1 VSDEVV
7 KPLKVPL
14 SELLR
19 MARESLYENFADQE
33 GRVSNQIMD
42 LINKL
47 TPESENSEAVKGVK
61 VDENSN

>member
-19 MARESLYENFADQE
+19 MAQEAADRELKQE
-33 GRVSNQIMD
+33 D
-42 LINKL
+42 WDKL
-47 TPESENSEAVKGVK
+47 TERVMEAVKK
-61 VDENSN
+61 VEANDV